1 MYLKKIN
8 FLFLL
13 LGVQFATAQ
22 LKIGENPNS
31 IDAASIIELESTT
44 KTLVL
49 TRVTN
54 SQMLSITPLK
64 GALVYNTDTQRV
76 HYYDGTQWNEIKDS
90 ASATTQL
97 TKTDIEGMGFVDG
110 THTTDTNLSKTDIE
124 GMGFVDG
131 AHTTDTNLSKTDIEG
146 MGFVDGAH
154 TTDTNLSKTD
164 IEGMG

>member
-1 MYLKKIN
+1 MAGCPKNSLNMYLKKIGI
-8 FLFLL
+8 LFLL

-97 TKTDIEGMGFVDG
+97 TKTDIEGMGFVDS
-110 THTTDTNLSKTDIE
+110 THTTDTDTHADQTEIE
-124 GMGFVDG
+124 GLGFVTG
-131 AHTTDTNLSKTDIEG
+131 AHTADTKLI
-146 MGFVDGAH
+146 
-154 TTDTNLSKTD
+154 
-164 IEGMG
+164 